1 MIPQRI
7 TLVTLGARDLPN
19 LRAFYQRLGWE
30 DTPAST
36 DDYCVFTTAGVL
48 LSLYPYAELA
58 KDAGLDGKWATEDG
72 PGGPRE
78 AGDAKPSFR
87 GLRWRSTWR
96 SRSWSTRRSSR
107 RAPPERSSSRSRSR
121 RFGAAVQL
129 ILPTR
134 NSTSGRWPGI
144 LPPRL
149 TKAARCSLFNKL
161 EAFILFS

>member
-87 GLRWRSTWR
+87 GITLAVNVEEPELVDAAIEQARAAGAVILKEPEQAFWGGRS
-96 SRSWSTRRSSR
+96 
-107 RAPPERSSSRSRSR
+107 AYFADPEFNVWEVAWNPSAAFDES
-121 RFGAAVQL
+121 GAML
-129 ILPTR
+129 
-134 NSTSGRWPGI
+134 S
-144 LPPRL
+144 
-149 TKAARCSLFNKL
+149 F
-161 EAFILFS
+161 